1 MQEECKKVKIFC
13 AHTSSNQHPNGIRHI
28 NIARILNSLGYEV
41 TVYGIGTS
49 ENQVYACDDIICY
62 DWKPFYSKNVIIRS
76 NKINKY
82 MISKLTDALKDLSIG
97 DIIISAFGSEKPKYR
112 KFIRDY
118 AHKNHITFMES
129 IVEWYN
135 IYNYTLKYKYRF
147 FINELTMRYGNKSSK
162 SIISISTFLADYYA
176 KQKCNTIY
184 IPTLIDK
191 EEYKDCKHNKN
202 DRLTIMYAG
211 SPGKK
216 DCILNAIYALGQL
229 SDEELKKIR
238 FVIFGVTESKLKQ
251 LGLTDEFLNKVGDA
265 LEIRGRIPQEEV
277 KGNIASADYTVLLRK
292 NTRNANAGFST
303 KVGESMACGTP
314 VIANYT
320 GDLDKYI
327 FDEKTGLVCPN
338 ESIESC
344 ASVYRKALAMTEEQY
359 MNMRENAQKTAFES
373 FDYRE
378 YTDLLKEFIKKAK
391 R

>member
-1 MQEECKKVKIFC
+1 MKKALIFC
-13 AHTSSNQHPNGIRHI
+13 NHDATNVHPNGIRLI
-28 NIARILNSLGYEV
+28 NFAHMLKDIGYDAV
-41 TVYGIGTS
+41 VYGNAAK
-49 ENQVYACDDIICY
+49 ENHIVIQGVSCNEWEILKGHSIRLHFQR
-62 DWKPFYSKNVIIRS
+62 KNNFLNNIKNVLEE
-76 NKINKY
+76 NKDVKIV
-82 MISKLTDALKDLSIG
+82 
-97 DIIISAFGSEKPKYR
+97 ISAITSVEQRTHIFL
-112 KFIRDY
+112 RDY
-118 AHKNHITFMES
+118 CKRNGILFVAS

-135 IYNYTLKYKYRF
+135 IHNFGYKYFYRF
-147 FINELTMRYGNKSSK
+147 LVNECTMAVDHKNDKN
-162 SIISISTFLADYYA
+162 IIAISTYLADYY
-176 KQKCNTIY
+176 KKHKCNSLY
-184 IPTLIDK
+184 IPTIIDK
-191 EEYKDCKHNKN
+191 EQYDDCVYKKN

-327 FDEKTGLVCPN
+327 FDEKTGLVCPD

-344 ASVYRKALAMTEEQY
+344 ASVYRKALALTEEQY
-359 MNMRENAQKTAFES
+359 MNMRENAQKTAFEC